1 MEQPLQQGIVNLL
14 EELKRYLRS
23 QQELYGDE
31 IYVRPT
37 QPIAQPA
44 AATQSKREVLL
55 KFYYEVKDCQKCGL
69 ARHRTRL
76 VFGSGNPNSSIL
88 LIGEAPGFHEDQQG
102 KPFVGSAGQLLDR
115 ILAAIKLSRQDIF
128 ITNVVKCRPPD
139 NRDPLPEECEACSYI
154 LTRQLEIIEPKFILL
169 LGRIAAGSLLKTNDS
184 LANLRGKVHSL
195 GDAQVVVTYHPA
207 ALLRNPALKR
217 GTWEDVQLFQKLF
230 KGINNEVR

>member
-1 MEQPLQQGIVNLL
+1 MEHPLQQGIINLL
-14 EELKRYLRS
+14 EELRRYLRS

-31 IYVRPT
+31 IYVRS
-37 QPIAQPA
+37 AQPMVPE
-44 AATQSKREVLL
+44 ATAPSRRDTLL

-115 ILAAIKLSRQDIF
+115 ILAAINLSRQGIF
-128 ITNVVKCRPPD
+128 ITNVVKCRPPN

-154 LTRQLEIIEPKFILL
+154 LTRQIEIIEPKFILL
-169 LGRIAAGSLLKTNDS
+169 LGRIAAGSLLKTDEP
-184 LANLRGKVHSL
+184 LTNLRGKVYQL
-195 GDAQVVVTYHPA
+195 RDAQAVVTYHPA

-230 KGINNEVR
+230 QGNS